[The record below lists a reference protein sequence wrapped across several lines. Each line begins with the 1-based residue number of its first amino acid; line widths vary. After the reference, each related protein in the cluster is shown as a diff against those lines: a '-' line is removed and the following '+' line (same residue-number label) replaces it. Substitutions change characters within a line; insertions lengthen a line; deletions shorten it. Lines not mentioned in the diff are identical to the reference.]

1 MGVCELFF
9 NFEMLNKVLLA
20 IREGVI
26 IINSSRT
33 IVFINDAALKILH
46 FERENVQGKDVCS
59 TIPNTRLHLVLKTTV
74 PEYDK
79 IQYLEDTIIVTSRI
93 PIFDEAGNVMGVTAI
108 FRDITS
114 IQKMA
119 EEVTSLKKI
128 EATLKAIIDS
138 TRDAI
143 SVADENGDIIMV
155 NPEYTRIT
163 GIKSSDVVGKSAT
176 FDVAEGES
184 IHLLVSKSKKPVLG
198 KRLIVGKTRKE
209 VIVDVMPLF
218 VDKEFKGSVGVIHDV
233 TEISNLM
240 KELADARTIIRRVEA
255 RYTFD
260 DIIGK
265 SEKMIIA
272 VEQAKKV
279 AATSATVLLRGDS
292 GTGKELFAHAI
303 HHSSNKAS
311 GPFVSVNC
319 ASLGGENFSYE
330 LFGYSEGAFAGASQ
344 GGKKGLL
351 SQADGGTLFLDEI
364 SMLDRSAQS
373 KFLRFIQTREFHPIG
388 MDGSKK
394 VDVRIIAATNA
405 NLEKMVESGEFLLD
419 LYYRLNVVPL
429 FIPPLRDRLD
439 DIPKLVH
446 HIRKKFNKEYG
457 RDIRKISPIVFKM
470 FTSYDWPGNVR
481 ELENI
486 IGRAMIKITSVENE
500 LIPEHFDF
508 MFQDLNSRKSTD
520 EKYRGKLKDI
530 IDSVEKQAIDQ
541 ALYRNQGNREKTA
554 KDLGISLRNLYYKI
568 EKYEL

>member
-1 MGVCELFF
+1 MNGNKSIF
-9 NFEMLNKVLLA
+9 NFEMISKVLLA

-26 IINSSRT
+26 IIDTSRT
-33 IVFINDAALKILH
+33 ISFINDAALDILH
-46 FERENVQGKDVCS
+46 FERENVIGKNVCS
-59 TIPNTRLHLVLKTTV
+59 TIPNTRLHIVLKTTL

-79 IQYLEDTIIVTSRI
+79 IQYLNDTIIVTSRI
-93 PIFDEAGNVMGVTAI
+93 PIFDEIGNIMGVAAI

-128 EATLKAIIDS
+128 EATLTAIINA

-143 SVADENGDIIMV
+143 SVADENGKIIMV

-163 GIKSSDVVGKSAT
+163 GIPSGDVVGKSAA

-184 IHLLVSKSKKPVLG
+184 IHILVAKSRKPVLG
-198 KRLIVGKTRKE
+198 KRLLVGKTRKE

-218 VDKEFKGSVGVIHDV
+218 VNDEFKGSVGVVHDI

-260 DIIGK
+260 DIIGR
-265 SEKMIIA
+265 SEKMVVA
-272 VEQAKKV
+272 VEQAKRV
-279 AATSATVLLRGDS
+279 AATSATVLLRGES

-319 ASLGGENFSYE
+319 ASLGGESFSYE

-344 GGKKGLL
+344 SGKKGLL
-351 SQADGGTLFLDEI
+351 AQADEGTLFLDEI
-364 SMLDRSAQS
+364 SMLDRSAQA

-388 MDGSKK
+388 MDGTKK

-405 NLEKMVESGEFLLD
+405 NLEKMVESGDFLLD

-429 FIPPLRDRLD
+429 FIPPLRDRTE

-457 RDIRKISPIVFKM
+457 RDIRKVSPIVFKM
-470 FTSYDWPGNVR
+470 FMGYDWPGNVR

-486 IGRAMIKITSVENE
+486 IGRAMIRINPLENE

-508 MFQDLNSRKSTD
+508 MFQEFSSRKNDD

-530 IDSVEKQAIDQ
+530 LDSVEKQAIDQ
-541 ALYRNQGNREKTA
+541 ALYRNENNREKTA
-554 KDLGISLRNLYYKI
+554 KDLGISLRSLYYKI
-568 EKYEL
+568 EKYQI